1 MIDSFAP
8 FDVHWLFRGGVAQ
21 TILAT
26 KFPGESAL
34 PKRKPHK
41 IKMGPQ
47 SAIIALEL
55 EAKNPRGS
63 IVLLAHGMG
72 GCSESGYM
80 RRIAAKLWA
89 KGSGVFMMNHRGSG
103 PGLGMSD
110 TLWNGGSS
118 DDLDHMVKHIVKL
131 YPKRSL
137 LIVGFSLS
145 GNVLLKYLGEGRTLP
160 TNVHGA
166 FAVNPP
172 IDLKVASRI
181 LSRKNGGGIFNKY
194 YMKLIHRQCEALSEC
209 FPEAFQPQKKFKTIW
224 EFDDVYTAPAAGFA
238 DVEDYY
244 AKCSSGQ
251 FIDSI
256 NIPTVIL
263 CAKDDPF
270 VPPTVFENLKMK
282 LPINTIFPDRG
293 GHMGYLTSK
302 PTPFGDHRWMDYVVV
317 NWVQNPEQ
325 S

>member
-1 MIDSFAP
+1 MTDSFIP
-8 FDVHWLFRGGVAQ
+8 FKVHWLFRGGVVQ

-34 PKRKPHK
+34 PKRKTHK
-41 IKMGPQ
+41 IQLGPQ
-47 SAIIALEL
+47 SAIMALEL
-55 EAKNPRGS
+55 EAKNPRSS

-103 PGLGMSD
+103 PGLGLSD
-110 TLWNGGSS
+110 SLWNGGSS
-118 DDLDHMVKHIVKL
+118 EDLDHMVKHIVKL

-160 TNVHGA
+160 TNIHGA

-172 IDLKVASRI
+172 VDLKVASRI
-181 LSRKNGGGIFNKY
+181 LSRKNGGGIFNQY
-194 YMKLIHRQCEALSEC
+194 YMRLINRQCEALSEC
-209 FPEAFQPQKKFKTIW
+209 HPDAFQPQKPFKTIW

-244 AKCSSGQ
+244 AKCSSRQ

-256 NIPTVIL
+256 QIPTVIL

-270 VPPTVFENLKMK
+270 VPPTVFESLKMK
-282 LPINTIFPDRG
+282 LPINTIFPDQG

-302 PTPFGDHRWMDYVVV
+302 PTPLGDHRWMDYVVV
-317 NWVQNPEQ
+317 NWVENPE
-325 S
+325 